1 MKVGDMVKAAY
12 FRSDVVGIFHT
23 GIIVDIDEVTD
34 LFSEKYAI
42 TETNTYIRVLSKGEI
57 MTFDLSEDQIEVINE
72 SRVAS

>member
-12 FRSDVVGIFHT
+12 VRSDIPGIFHT

-42 TETNTYIRVLSKGEI
+42 TETNTYIRVLSNGSI
-57 MTFDLSEDQIEVINE
+57 MTFDLGEDKVEVINE